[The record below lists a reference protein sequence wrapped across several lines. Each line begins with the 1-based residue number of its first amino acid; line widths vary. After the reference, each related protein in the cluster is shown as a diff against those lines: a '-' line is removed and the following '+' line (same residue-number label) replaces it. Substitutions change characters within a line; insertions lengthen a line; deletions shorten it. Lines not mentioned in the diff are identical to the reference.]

1 MFIIEVQ
8 MRIMIPF
15 IGDTL
20 SDHFGRAQDFVV
32 YEIENSTIKDTKFC
46 NALEHQE
53 GTFSVWVKS

>member
-1 MFIIEVQ
+1 